1 MGDRYSEPHGDTAAC
16 VENVRHSI
24 LVRRLQRSRIENA
37 LLQKKA
43 QRHLALKAFR
53 LSIELRR
60 QLLIARA
67 QATADS
73 EGSGNTG
80 STSEPA
86 TPPPP
91 VDPSIK
97 ALIEKLTEVAE
108 LLPTR
113 YGGEQAS
120 SLTGF
125 RSSPHRAMLGS
136 NEPNEK
142 PDACLQRRP
151 ARWNNVAQDALS
163 PTPPTLPR
171 GVPGSFDRRS
181 RPRSGPDTEHESD
194 DAEPSR
200 DPDVVISEKGVS
212 EGFDG
217 DDETKDDHRDADKV
231 STKLVSVDPRD
242 HTMSLLQELDSN
254 VNSLF
259 QDLDQKAIQAVNAES
274 DATGTKRE
282 NAARQDRDAEKQR
295 EEKARKRERALLLA
309 QLERKNAGHY
319 RRPKWRWIAD
329 GVPNPDPERILKGKN
344 FWRAAV
350 FLVIMFY
357 VRPRKQLL
365 ARKAR

>member
-1 MGDRYSEPHGDTAAC
+1 MYPEPHGDTAAC

-24 LVRRLQRSRIENA
+24 LIRRLQRSRIENA

-43 QRHLALKAFR
+43 QRHVALKAFR
-53 LSIELRR
+53 LSIELRQ
-60 QLLIARA
+60 QLTRA
-67 QATADS
+67 QVAAGS
-73 EGSGNTG
+73 EGSGTSG
-80 STSEPA
+80 SVLEPA
-86 TPPPP
+86 KPPPP
-91 VDPSIK
+91 IDPSIK

-108 LLPTR
+108 LLPAR

-120 SLTGF
+120 SLPAL

-136 NEPNEK
+136 NEPNDK
-142 PDACLQRRP
+142 SDGYSQRRP
-151 ARWNNVAQDALS
+151 ARWNNAAQDTLS
-163 PTPPTLPR
+163 PTPPTLSR
-171 GVPGSFDRRS
+171 GIPGSFDRQG
-181 RPRSGPDTEHESD
+181 RPRSEPGTEDEWD

-200 DPDVVISEKGVS
+200 NPEVVLPEKEVS
-212 EGFDG
+212 GGFDG
-217 DDETKDDHRDADKV
+217 NDEARDDSRDAGKV
-231 STKLVSVDPRD
+231 STKLVSVDPLD
-242 HTMSLLQELDSN
+242 HTMSRQLQELDSN

-259 QDLDQKAIQAVNAES
+259 QDLEQKAIQAVSAES
-274 DATGTKRE
+274 DATGTTRE

-295 EEKARKRERALLLA
+295 AEKARKRERALLLA
-309 QLERKNAGHY
+309 KLERKNAGHY

-329 GVPNPDPERILKGKN
+329 GVPNPDPERILKGKH